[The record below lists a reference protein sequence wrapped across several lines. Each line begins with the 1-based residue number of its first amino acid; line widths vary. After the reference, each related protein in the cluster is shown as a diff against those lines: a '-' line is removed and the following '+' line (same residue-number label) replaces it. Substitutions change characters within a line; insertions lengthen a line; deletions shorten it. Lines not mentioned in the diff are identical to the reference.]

1 MAINKKLKKFDDNGT
16 YRNFLTT
23 SDFERPDASSI
34 GTASVSTAITE
45 NTSHRYTEPYS
56 KDNFFNNVPSLDIEY
71 NPKCMLFVNCKYYV
85 NPTAMTISP
94 IIDTIT
100 NGTIG
105 CWWRYTTAST
115 WTKLNTT
122 DLTFYSAYTQNKITN
137 LTFNTVGTLRN
148 DSNIEYMFSAS
159 TPSSNANTCE
169 NVSYKLTDNC
179 IQLGLIT
186 LDNTSFVATGE
197 SKQIQVHT
205 AAGNPWK
212 ITNTNSWLTFS
223 TLTGTGPTTITVS
236 ASNNSSYT
244 ERTGNVTIEYTN
256 MTYSSGA
263 TFTQAGMERT
273 FDWDDATGGDLSSLI
288 INIDWD
294 ETTISE
300 GYTNSYTSISVNGST
315 SWVTERGLSNTGIG
329 SGNFTASTQQNIYT
343 TERNYTFNIQNNG
356 TTVGTIKVI
365 QAGKPAPYFYVGNT
379 AAQATT
385 TACTYASTVS
395 SAAGSYTVYYK
406 TNYTSAE
413 IGTLTFES
421 PSMYQ
426 SVSFATTTTAG
437 TISVSVKENPANSPA
452 RSGDIY
458 VKSGTTN
465 IAKITFNQASGEI
478 VIADYF
484 FLGKTQAES
493 EAHTTTA
500 ITLDTIAYNTVTTQ
514 NGGWYDTNIPL
525 GEIIISNDNMSMFN
539 YLPSLSSNR
548 TPFQLKENT
557 TYVERRNVVT
567 ITRMGTGEVLG
578 TITIVQGPA
587 PTPNYFYWGD
597 GSDSA
602 TTTAV
607 TVTSAATTTG
617 NIPYTTNYSSTLTTA
632 TTDTWITGGTLN
644 GTNFVGRFA
653 ANPDTTDRTGT
664 VQIKSGDNV
673 IATITI
679 TQKAKAYFLWSNS
692 STAITKSIAAATTTD
707 STTYTTNMTG
717 LTLTSAASYNWIT
730 QKGITNTSGN
740 GTFSATTQQ
749 NATTTART
757 GEFLVKTG
765 STTVATLSLQQA
777 ATGITYTITAY
788 TGTSGTATAAT
799 VDSGGS
805 SFTVR
810 VQANQAWTGSSNQ
823 SWATLSQT
831 AGTNNVN
838 ITVTVGSNAGSQRTA
853 TLTFTGEHGQTCYI
867 SITQSA
873 YVPPVT
879 YSIHTY
885 TGSTGTGWEYN
896 AGAGA
901 GNITTVR
908 VVTENQGWSLNTSSK
923 PSWITV
929 SPTAG
934 ASSTSNITVSWSA
947 NDGDARSADIY
958 FNGSVQGN
966 DYIRINQEA
975 SAPSYYITA
984 YWNGSNYSYTTS
996 TGTGSNT
1003 IDISANQ
1010 SWTVDS
1016 STKPSW
1022 LNLSQTAGTG
1032 SATITA
1038 SWSNHSSTE
1047 DFDIYF
1053 NGAQTGSDHVNL
1065 KLTASTPSNNF
1076 LWDYNNS
1083 STITPTSLDSGG
1095 TYVSNSESY
1104 SVTGYTNVGYK
1115 SSDKP
1120 SWLTI
1125 SMGSGTFSY
1134 TASTQSAGASARE
1147 ATITITATSYN
1158 NIGSI
1163 TIKQDAGGGGGPVC
1177 SYDFYWDD
1185 NNETAITATLDSAG
1199 TGTHS
1204 YEYYTKSGYVSIS
1217 AKTSTIPSWINN
1229 YNCSN
1234 IGFYFTADTQSAG
1247 ASSRSDTV
1255 TIQGKKCDGD
1265 GGAWVDVG
1273 EITIEQEAGAVAKYF
1288 YWDDNNETA
1297 ITVTYD
1303 WDDTSVS
1310 VDCSTNYGSLILYG
1324 TKPSWITSSG
1334 ITTSRFTATL
1344 QTNGSSQRDM
1354 TIDIRTGGTSST
1366 KVGEITIVQTQQPIS
1381 YSITAYTGSSGTAT
1395 ATTVNSGSTS
1405 FTARVVTE
1413 NQGWSVDTSSS
1424 DSWLSASPSSTGSS
1438 GTKTITI
1445 SVDAND
1451 TTSDRTGYIYFDG
1464 ATQGSAYIAIT
1475 QRAKYVPPV
1484 TYSITAYTGSSGT
1497 ATATTVNSGS
1507 TSFTARVVTENQG
1520 WSVDTS
1526 SSDSWL
1532 SASPSST
1539 GSSGTKTITISVDAN
1554 DTTNDRTG
1562 YIYFDGATQGSA
1574 YIAVTQRAKYVP
1586 PVVNSFSWRNDD
1598 DEPDSG
1604 ATVDED
1610 GGNISCYYYVTGYTG
1625 LKVRKPTSAPTAT
1638 LSNADSDGTFSVT
1651 ISSLSPGDTGR
1662 TYEYIIYTGYSY
1674 TTGRVGSFTVTQT
1687 APTGRNVT
1695 FTFTNNYFENNSQN
1709 GGGALTIFSM
1719 RFQLEY
1725 DNNVVFEATYNDGDD
1740 GLVPGEG
1747 TNYPDGRWW
1756 TVQGATQ
1763 NKFQIWIDYGVT
1775 QVDFSLTFDH
1785 ISGRNGEGGM
1795 PITKTYTVYLTDSDT
1810 DVVASF
1816 NDVEW
1821 KNE

>member
-23 SDFERPDASSI
+23 SGFERPDASSI

-137 LTFNTVGTLRN
+137 LTFNTIGTLRN

-179 IQLGLIT
+179 IQFGLIT

-273 FDWDDATGGDLSSLI
+273 FNWDDATGGDLSSLV

-315 SWVTERGLSNTGIG
+315 SWVTERGLSNTGMG

-365 QAGKPAPYFYVGNT
+365 QAGKPASYFYVGNT

-437 TISVSVKENPANSPA
+437 TISVRVKENPANSPA

-525 GEIIISNDNMSMFN
+525 GEIIISNDNISMFN

-587 PTPNYFYWGD
+587 PTSNYFYWGD
-597 GSDSA
+597 GSNSA

-749 NATTTART
+749 NTTTTART

-765 STTVATLSLQQA
+765 STTVATLNLQQA

-810 VQANQAWTGSSNQ
+810 VQANQAWTGSSSQ

-873 YVPPVT
+873 YVPPVS

-885 TGSTGTGWEYN
+885 TGSTGTGWEYS
-896 AGAGA
+896 AGADA

-934 ASSTSNITVSWSA
+934 TSSTSNITVSWSA

-966 DYIRINQEA
+966 DYITINQEA

-1038 SWSNHSSTE
+1038 SWSNHSTAE

-1134 TASTQSAGASARE
+1134 TASTQSADASARQ

-1163 TIKQDAGGGGGPVC
+1163 TIKQDAGGGGGSVC
-1177 SYDFYWDD
+1177 SYDFFWD
-1185 NNETAITATLDSAG
+1185 NSNSSAITATLDSAG
-1199 TGTHS
+1199 TGTHKF
-1204 YEYYTKSGYVSIS
+1204 YTTSGYVSIS

-1229 YNCSN
+1229 YNCSTL
-1234 IGFYFTADTQSAG
+1234 GFYFTADTQSAG

-1288 YWDDNNETA
+1288 YWDDNHETA

-1303 WDDTSVS
+1303 DDDTSVS
-1310 VDCSTNYGSLILYG
+1310 VDCSTNYGTLNLYG
-1324 TKPSWITSSG
+1324 TKPSWMSASG
-1334 ITTSRFTATL
+1334 ISTSRFTATI
-1344 QTNGSSQRDM
+1344 QTNDSGERSV
-1354 TIDIRTGGTSST
+1354 TIDIRTGNTSAT
-1366 KVGEITIVQTQQPIS
+1366 KVGEITVVQREHTVVCNLTGITVEASCSSTIPCTGGSINKSSVSYTVIAHYSNCQDEDVTSSANVTVSPNNVTASSWGSTPSDDPRTAGSFSVSASYGGKSDNTSVTIQQDANPVVSTTVTSTGTTTHVPVTFDKSGGTPTYTIS
-1381 YSITAYTGSSGTAT
+1381 CSPTTESVDGSSGNVTVDVSSYKNVPTSTITYDTWYLTSSVTQTLCTGQQAGSTVITGTTIQCGTTSVTRTYLDPVQTGFSAT
-1395 ATTVNSGSTS
+1395 KTTGSWNTYTTNTGAGTCVITYNALTSGSRSVTYTFRNSGSITTTCTFVLTQTYVEPTRNVTVYPSGTMYVEHSNFAAAEGDDVYFS
-1405 FTARVVTE
+1405 FAGVGTT
-1413 NQGWSVDTSSS
+1413 
-1424 DSWLSASPSSTGSS
+1424 DSGVIEYACGNVHIGTQSTYSSTGSITFYDVPTGPTTVTLQLNSMQFERGGKFYGTS
-1438 GTKTITI
+1438 GSFNSINVNVGGGGTSWSGDDTITLNV
-1445 SVDAND
+1445 SANASD
-1451 TTSDRTGYIYFDG
+1451 TTIY
-1464 ATQGSAYIAIT
+1464 
-1475 QRAKYVPPV
+1475 
-1484 TYSITAYTGSSGT
+1484 
-1497 ATATTVNSGS
+1497 
-1507 TSFTARVVTENQG
+1507 
-1520 WSVDTS
+1520 
-1526 SSDSWL
+1526 L
-1532 SASPSST
+1532 
-1539 GSSGTKTITISVDAN
+1539 
-1554 DTTNDRTG
+1554 
-1562 YIYFDGATQGSA
+1562 
-1574 YIAVTQRAKYVP
+1574 
-1586 PVVNSFSWRNDD
+1586 
-1598 DEPDSG
+1598 
-1604 ATVDED
+1604 
-1610 GGNISCYYYVTGYTG
+1610 
-1625 LKVRKPTSAPTAT
+1625 
-1638 LSNADSDGTFSVT
+1638 NADGNPSMV
-1651 ISSLSPGDTGR
+1651 
-1662 TYEYIIYTGYSY
+1662 YEY
-1674 TTGRVGSFTVTQT
+1674 
-1687 APTGRNVT
+1687 
-1695 FTFTNNYFENNSQN
+1695 
-1709 GGGALTIFSM
+1709 
-1719 RFQLEY
+1719 
-1725 DNNVVFEATYNDGDD
+1725 
-1740 GLVPGEG
+1740 
-1747 TNYPDGRWW
+1747 
-1756 TVQGATQ
+1756 
-1763 NKFQIWIDYGVT
+1763 
-1775 QVDFSLTFDH
+1775 
-1785 ISGRNGEGGM
+1785 
-1795 PITKTYTVYLTDSDT
+1795 
-1810 DVVASF
+1810 
-1816 NDVEW
+1816 
-1821 KNE
+1821 